1 MRTSTLLNKT
11 DAELTEMAYKICLIM
26 ICRNGLLKAGETYD
40 DVESF
45 GIEIRIGKNVV
56 NNNEKE

>member
-1 MRTSTLLNKT
+1 MKTATLLKKT

-26 ICRNGLLKAGETYD
+26 IYRNGLLKEGDTYD

-45 GIEIRIGKNVV
+45 GVEIRIGKKNDS
-56 NNNEKE
+56 